1 MDTKQRGVEL
11 GKEGHMGE
19 RKRGREGGG
28 SEGGREGE
36 GGRCHVYVLLNAHHQ
51 RTDRLCWVESV
62 LPQTCGSDPES
73 S

>member
-36 GGRCHVYVLLNAHHQ
+36 GGRCHVPCVVECSPSENRSFVL
-51 RTDRLCWVESV
+51 C
-62 LPQTCGSDPES
+62 
-73 S
+73 